1 VYAYDLCLFFLGI
14 CVYSSQRA
22 STCMY
27 EVVGAPDWLEGVW
40 YTHTHIYTRG
50 AWGVCGEVLRGV
62 LYINFNTTNRNY
74 RQCKHLPSQ

>member
-1 VYAYDLCLFFLGI
+1 MCTRTIYVFFFFLGI

-40 YTHTHIYTRG
+40 YTHIYIYERCLERV
-50 AWGVCGEVLRGV
+50 W
-62 LYINFNTTNRNY
+62 
-74 RQCKHLPSQ
+74 